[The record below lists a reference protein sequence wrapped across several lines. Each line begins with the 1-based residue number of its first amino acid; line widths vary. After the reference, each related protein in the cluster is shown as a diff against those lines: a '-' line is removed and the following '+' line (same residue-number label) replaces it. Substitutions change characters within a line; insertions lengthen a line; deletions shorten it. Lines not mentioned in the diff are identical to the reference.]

1 VLALLL
7 VLDPY
12 NFNYEDDNED
22 EGRAG
27 APQTP
32 KAGPGPTTD
41 GTDITDITDTVW
53 PFVIPNIRAIRES
66 TWREQRDGR

>member
-22 EGRAG
+22 KPVQRKLQK
-27 APQTP
+27 P
-32 KAGPGPTTD
+32 GPGR
-41 GTDITDITDTVW
+41 TDITDTVW
-53 PFVIPNIRAIRES
+53 SFVIPNIRAIRES
-66 TWREQRDGR
+66 TWREPRDGR